1 MVDFEN
7 SYIPAFNPNT
17 GIRCPDEI
25 VFFDYVTQLGVIKS
39 NQNNGTWY
47 LSMYFYNTNHQSAQK
62 TKFSIKDFF
71 SKCDEICRK
80 PRI

>member
-39 NQNNGTWY
+39 NQNNGT
-47 LSMYFYNTNHQSAQK
+47 
-62 TKFSIKDFF
+62 
-71 SKCDEICRK
+71 
-80 PRI
+80 